1 MKIRKIMTAIASM
14 AMAGVMMVG
23 CSSNNSSDNSSNNS
37 SSTGSGSAADS
48 SAASSN
54 GGDSTGSGE
63 AVNLTVWGPQEDQ
76 ELLKQMCDAFAAAN
90 PDKTYTF
97 TYGVVSE
104 ADAQKEVI
112 KDISAAADVFAFASD
127 QTATLV
133 NSGALYRVTKN
144 KDEIVAENSESS
156 ISAASIDGELYGYP
170 YVSDT
175 YFMYYD
181 KSKLSEDDVKSI
193 EGIMSKDIEGVTT
206 NFAFDTDNGWDQSGF
221 FFGAGCKLFGDDGT
235 DPTQCDFNNERG
247 YMVGEY
253 LIDLVANPK
262 YGANFDD
269 SLVKAGF
276 AEGTL
281 AAAVSGTWNAGEI
294 QASLGDNYAATKLP
308 EFTLS
313 NGETVQMGS
322 MANFKIMGVNSETKN
337 PLDAM
342 ALAEWLTNKDN
353 QKTRFEVRS
362 YAPTNVELA
371 NDTDTMNSNIAV
383 GALAQQAQYATVQ
396 TSISQCQNYW
406 TPAEAFGQEII
417 AGTCTKDNLQQKLD
431 AYVESVLATLG

>member
-23 CSSNNSSDNSSNNS
+23 CSSNNSSNNS

-54 GGDSTGSGE
+54 GGESTGSGE
-63 AVNLTVWGPQEDQ
+63 DVNLTVWGPQEDQ

-127 QTATLV
+127 QTAILV
-133 NSGALYRVTKN
+133 DSGALYRVTKN
-144 KDEIVAENSESS
+144 KDQIVADNSEAS
-156 ISAASIDGELYGYP
+156 ISAASVDGELYGYP

-193 EGIMSKDIEGVTT
+193 EGIMNKDIEGVTT
-206 NFAFDTDNGWDQSGF
+206 NFAFNTDDGWYQSGF

>member
-23 CSSNNSSDNSSNNS
+23 CSSNGGSTAESGSS
-37 SSTGSGSAADS
+37 SAADGS
-48 SAASSN
+48 SAASN

-127 QTATLV
+127 QTAILV
-133 NSGALYRVTKN
+133 DSGALYRVTKN
-144 KDEIVAENSESS
+144 KDQIVADNSEAS
-156 ISAASIDGELYGYP
+156 ISAASVDGELYGYP

-193 EGIMSKDIEGVTT
+193 EGIMNKDIEGVTT
-206 NFAFDTDNGWDQSGF
+206 NFAFNTDDGWYQSGF
-221 FFGAGCKLFGDDGT
+221 FFGAGCKLFGEDGT

>member
-23 CSSNNSSDNSSNNS
+23 CSSNGGSTAESGSS
-37 SSTGSGSAADS
+37 SAADGS
-48 SAASSN
+48 SAASN

-127 QTATLV
+127 QTAILV
-133 NSGALYRVTKN
+133 DSGALYRVTKN
-144 KDEIVAENSESS
+144 KDQIVADNSEAS
-156 ISAASIDGELYGYP
+156 ISAASVDGELYGYP

-193 EGIMSKDIEGVTT
+193 EGIMNKDIEGVTT
-206 NFAFDTDNGWDQSGF
+206 NFAFNTDDGWYQSGF
-221 FFGAGCKLFGDDGT
+221 FFGAGCKLFGEDGT

-396 TSISQCQNYW
+396 TSISQCQNFW

-431 AYVESVLATLG
+431 AFVESVLATLG

>member
-14 AMAGVMMVG
+14 AMAGVMMAG
-23 CSSNNSSDNSSNNS
+23 CSSNNSS
-37 SSTGSGSAADS
+37 STESGSAADS

-54 GGDSTGSGE
+54 GGESAGSGE
-63 AVNLTVWGPQEDQ
+63 NVNLTVWGPQEDQ

-133 NSGALYRVTKN
+133 NAGALYRVTKN

-193 EGIMSKDIEGVTT
+193 EGILSKDIEGVTT
-206 NFAFDTDNGWDQSGF
+206 NFAFNTDDGWYQSGF
-221 FFGAGCKLFGDDGT
+221 FFGAGCKLFGEDGT

>member
-1 MKIRKIMTAIASM
+1 MKIRKIMTAIASV
-14 AMAGVMMVG
+14 AMAGVMMAG
-23 CSSNNSSDNSSNNS
+23 CSGNNSG
-37 SSTGSGSAADS
+37 STGSDSAADS
-48 SAASSN
+48 GAASSN
-54 GGDSTGSGE
+54 GGESAGSGE
-63 AVNLTVWGPQEDQ
+63 NVNLTVWGPQEDQ

-133 NSGALYRVTKN
+133 NAGALYRVTKN

-156 ISAASIDGELYGYP
+156 ISAASIDDELYGYP

-193 EGIMSKDIEGVTT
+193 EGILSKDIEGVTT
-206 NFAFDTDNGWDQSGF
+206 NFAFNTDDGWYQSGF
-221 FFGAGCKLFGDDGT
+221 FFGAGCKLFGEDGT

-362 YAPTNVELA
+362 YAPTNIELA

>member
-14 AMAGVMMVG
+14 AMAGVMMAG
-23 CSSNNSSDNSSNNS
+23 CSSNNSG
-37 SSTGSGSAADS
+37 STESGSAADS

-54 GGDSTGSGE
+54 GGESAGSGE
-63 AVNLTVWGPQEDQ
+63 NVNLTVWGPQEDQ

-133 NSGALYRVTKN
+133 NAGALYRVTKN

-193 EGIMSKDIEGVTT
+193 EGILSKDIEGVTT
-206 NFAFDTDNGWDQSGF
+206 NFAFNTDDGWYQSGF
-221 FFGAGCKLFGDDGT
+221 FFGAGCKLFGEDGT

>member
-23 CSSNNSSDNSSNNS
+23 CSSNGGSTAESGSS
-37 SSTGSGSAADS
+37 SAADGS
-48 SAASSN
+48 SAASN

-112 KDISAAADVFAFASD
+112 KDISAAADVFAFSSD
-127 QTATLV
+127 QTAILV
-133 NSGALYRVTKN
+133 DSGALYRVTKN
-144 KDEIVAENSESS
+144 KDQIVADNSEAS
-156 ISAASIDGELYGYP
+156 ISAASVDGELYGYP

-193 EGIMSKDIEGVTT
+193 EGIMNKDIEGVTT
-206 NFAFDTDNGWDQSGF
+206 NFAFNTDDGWYQSGF

>member
-1 MKIRKIMTAIASM
+1 MS
-14 AMAGVMMVG
+14 
-23 CSSNNSSDNSSNNS
+23 
-37 SSTGSGSAADS
+37 
-48 SAASSN
+48 
-54 GGDSTGSGE
+54 
-63 AVNLTVWGPQEDQ
+63 LTVWGSQEDQ
-76 ELLKQMCDAFAAAN
+76 EMLKQMCDAFAAAN
-90 PDKTYTF
+90 PDKKYTF

-104 ADAQKEVI
+104 ADAQKEVL

-127 QTATLV
+127 QTAILV
-133 NSGALYRVTKN
+133 DAGALYRVTKN
-144 KDEIVAENSESS
+144 KDQIIAENTEAS
-156 ISAASIDGELYGYP
+156 ISAASNNDELYGYP

-193 EGIMSKDIEGVTT
+193 EGIMSKDIEGVST
-206 NFAFDTDNGWDQSGF
+206 NFAFNTDDGWYQSGF
-221 FFGAGCKLFGDDGT
+221 FFGAGCKLFGEDGT

-253 LIDLVANPK
+253 LIDLVNNPK
-262 YGANFDD
+262 YGSNFDD

-276 AEGTL
+276 ADGTL
-281 AAAVSGTWNAGEI
+281 AAAVSGTWNAAEI

-353 QKTRFEVRS
+353 QKLRFEKRS
-362 YAPTNVELA
+362 FAPTNVELA
-371 NDTDTMNSNIAV
+371 NDTETMNSNIAI
-383 GALAQQAQYATVQ
+383 GALALQAQYATVQ

-417 AGTCTKDNLQQKLD
+417 AGTCTKDNLQEKLD
-431 AYVESVLATLG
+431 AYVNSVLATLG

>member
-23 CSSNNSSDNSSNNS
+23 CSSNGGSTAESGSS
-37 SSTGSGSAADS
+37 SAADGS
-48 SAASSN
+48 SAASN

-112 KDISAAADVFAFASD
+112 KDISAAADVFAFASE
-127 QTATLV
+127 QTAILV
-133 NSGALYRVTKN
+133 DSGALYRVTKN
-144 KDEIVAENSESS
+144 KDQIVADNSEAS
-156 ISAASIDGELYGYP
+156 ISAASVDGELYGYP

-193 EGIMSKDIEGVTT
+193 EGIMNKDIEGVTT
-206 NFAFDTDNGWDQSGF
+206 NFAFNTDDGWYQSGF

-269 SLVKAGF
+269 SLVKSGF
-276 AEGTL
+276 ADGTL

-396 TSISQCQNYW
+396 TSISQCQNFW

-417 AGTCTKDNLQQKLD
+417 AGTCTKDNLQEKLD
-431 AYVESVLATLG
+431 AFVESVLATLG

>member
-14 AMAGVMMVG
+14 AMVGVMMAG
-23 CSSNNSSDNSSNNS
+23 CSSNNSS
-37 SSTGSGSAADS
+37 STEGGSAVDS

-54 GGDSTGSGE
+54 GGESAGSGE
-63 AVNLTVWGPQEDQ
+63 NVNLTVWGPQEEQ

-133 NSGALYRVTKN
+133 NAGALYRVTKN

-206 NFAFDTDNGWDQSGF
+206 NFAFNTDDGWYQSGF
-221 FFGAGCKLFGDDGT
+221 FFGAGCKLFGEDGT

>member
-23 CSSNNSSDNSSNNS
+23 CSSNGGSTAESGSS
-37 SSTGSGSAADS
+37 SAADGS
-48 SAASSN
+48 SAASN

-127 QTATLV
+127 QTAILV
-133 NSGALYRVTKN
+133 DSGALYRVTKN
-144 KDEIVAENSESS
+144 KDQIVADNSEAS
-156 ISAASIDGELYGYP
+156 ISAASVDGELYGYP

-193 EGIMSKDIEGVTT
+193 EGIMNKDIEGVTT
-206 NFAFDTDNGWDQSGF
+206 NFAFNTDDGWYQSGF

>member
-1 MKIRKIMTAIASM
+1 MTAIASM

-23 CSSNNSSDNSSNNS
+23 CSSNNSSSTGSGSAAD

-48 SAASSN
+48 SAVSSN

-63 AVNLTVWGPQEDQ
+63 AVNLTVWGSQEDQ

-127 QTATLV
+127 QTAILV

-206 NFAFDTDNGWDQSGF
+206 NFAFDTDNGWYQSGF
-221 FFGAGCKLFGDDGT
+221 FFGAGCKLFGEDGT

-281 AAAVSGTWNAGEI
+281 AAAVSGAWNAGEI

-371 NDTDTMNSNIAV
+371 SDADTMNSNIAV
-383 GALAQQAQYATVQ
+383 GALAQQAQYSTVQ
-396 TSISQCQNYW
+396 TSISQCGNYW

-431 AYVESVLATLG
+431 ALVESVLATLG

>member
-1 MKIRKIMTAIASM
+1 MKIRKIMTAIASV
-14 AMAGVMMVG
+14 AMTGVMLAG
-23 CSSNNSSDNSSNNS
+23 CS
-37 SSTGSGSAADS
+37 
-48 SAASSN
+48 SSN
-54 GGDSTGSGE
+54 GGSSAAGNDSAAGNAGAAAESTDVS
-63 AVNLTVWGPQEDQ
+63 LTVWGPQEDQ
-76 ELLKQMCDAFAAAN
+76 EILKQMCDEFAAAN
-90 PDKTYTF
+90 PDKNYTF

-133 NSGALYRVTKN
+133 DSGALYRVTKN
-144 KDEIVAENSESS
+144 KDEIVASNTEAS
-156 ISAASIDGELYGYP
+156 ISAASIGGELYGYP

-181 KSKLSEDDVKSI
+181 KSKLTEDDVKSI
-193 EGIMSKDIEGVTT
+193 EGIMNKDIEGVST
-206 NFAFDTDNGWDQSGF
+206 NFAFDTDNGWYQTAF

-235 DPTQCDFNNERG
+235 DPTKCDFNNDRG
-247 YMVGEY
+247 FMVGEY

-276 AEGTL
+276 ADGTL
-281 AAAVSGTWNAGEI
+281 AAAVSGTWNAAEI

-353 QKTRFEVRS
+353 QKTRFEKRS
-362 YAPTNVELA
+362 FAPTNVELA
-371 NDTDTMNSNIAV
+371 NDTETMNSNLAV

-396 TSISQCQNYW
+396 TSIPQCQNFW

-417 AGTCTKDNLQQKLD
+417 AGTCTKDNLQAKLD

>member
-14 AMAGVMMVG
+14 AMAGVMTVG
-23 CSSNNSSDNSSNNS
+23 CSSNNSSDNS

-54 GGDSTGSGE
+54 GGDSAGSGE

-127 QTATLV
+127 QTAILV
-133 NSGALYRVTKN
+133 DSGALYRVTKN
-144 KDEIVAENSESS
+144 KDQIVADNSEAS
-156 ISAASIDGELYGYP
+156 ISAASVDGELYGYP

-193 EGIMSKDIEGVTT
+193 EGIMNKDIEGVTT
-206 NFAFDTDNGWDQSGF
+206 NFAFNTDDGWYQSGF

>member
-1 MKIRKIMTAIASM
+1 MKIRKIMTAITAA
-14 AMAGVMMVG
+14 AMAGVMMAG
-23 CSSNNSSDNSSNNS
+23 CSSGGSSAGSSADSSSAANNS
-37 SSTGSGSAADS
+37 SAADS
-48 SAASSN
+48 GNA
-54 GGDSTGSGE
+54 SGE
-63 AVNLTVWGPQEDQ
+63 VSLTVWGSQEDQ
-76 ELLKQMCDAFAAAN
+76 EMIKQMCDDFAAAN
-90 PDKTYTF
+90 PDKKYTF

-133 NSGALYRVTKN
+133 DAGALYRVTKN
-144 KDEIVAENSESS
+144 KDQIIAENTEAS
-156 ISAASIDGELYGYP
+156 ISAASINDELYGYP

-193 EGIMSKDIEGVTT
+193 EGIMSKDIDGVST
-206 NFAFDTDNGWDQSGF
+206 NFAFDTDNGWYQTAF

-253 LIDLVANPK
+253 LIDLVNNPK
-262 YGANFDD
+262 YGSNFDD

-276 AEGTL
+276 ADGTL
-281 AAAVSGTWNAGEI
+281 AAAVSGTWNAAEI

-337 PLDAM
+337 PLEAM

-353 QKTRFEVRS
+353 QKLRFEKRS
-362 YAPTNVELA
+362 FAPTNVELA
-371 NDTDTMNSNIAV
+371 NDTETMNSNIAI
-383 GALAQQAQYATVQ
+383 GALAQQAKFSTVQ
-396 TSISQCQNYW
+396 TSISQCQNFW

-417 AGTCTKDNLQQKLD
+417 AGTCTKDNLQEKLD
-431 AYVESVLATLG
+431 AYVASVLATLG

>member
-1 MKIRKIMTAIASM
+1 MKIRKIMTAITAA
-14 AMAGVMMVG
+14 AMAGVMMAG
-23 CSSNNSSDNSSNNS
+23 CSSGGSSAGSSADSSSAANNS
-37 SSTGSGSAADS
+37 SAADS
-48 SAASSN
+48 GNA
-54 GGDSTGSGE
+54 SGE
-63 AVNLTVWGPQEDQ
+63 VSLTVWGSQEDQ
-76 ELLKQMCDAFAAAN
+76 EMLKQMCDDFAAAN
-90 PDKTYTF
+90 PDKKYTF

-104 ADAQKEVI
+104 ADAQKEVL

-133 NSGALYRVTKN
+133 DAGALYRVTKN
-144 KDEIVAENSESS
+144 KDQIIAENTEAS
-156 ISAASIDGELYGYP
+156 ISAASINDELYGYP

-193 EGIMSKDIEGVTT
+193 EGIMSKDIEGVST
-206 NFAFDTDNGWDQSGF
+206 NFAFDTDNGWYQTAF
-221 FFGAGCKLFGDDGT
+221 FFGAGCKLFGEDGT

-253 LIDLVANPK
+253 LIDLVNNPK
-262 YGANFDD
+262 YGSNFDD

-276 AEGTL
+276 ADGTL
-281 AAAVSGTWNAGEI
+281 AAAVSGTWNAAEI

-337 PLDAM
+337 PLEAM

-353 QKTRFEVRS
+353 QKLRFEKRS
-362 YAPTNVELA
+362 FAPTNVDLA
-371 NDTDTMNSNIAV
+371 NDTETMNSNIAI
-383 GALAQQAQYATVQ
+383 GALAQQAKFSTVQ
-396 TSISQCQNYW
+396 TSIPQCQNFW

-417 AGTCTKDNLQQKLD
+417 AGTCTKDNLQEKLD
-431 AYVESVLATLG
+431 AYVASVLATLG

>member
-23 CSSNNSSDNSSNNS
+23 CSSNNSSNTSSNNS

-127 QTATLV
+127 QTAILV
-133 NSGALYRVTKN
+133 DSGALYRVTKN
-144 KDEIVAENSESS
+144 KDQIVADNSEAS
-156 ISAASIDGELYGYP
+156 ISAASVDGELYGYP

-193 EGIMSKDIEGVTT
+193 EGIMNKDIEGVTT
-206 NFAFDTDNGWDQSGF
+206 NFAFNTDDGWYQSGF

>member
-1 MKIRKIMTAIASM
+1 MKIRKIMTAITAA
-14 AMAGVMMVG
+14 AMAGVMMAG
-23 CSSNNSSDNSSNNS
+23 CSSGGSSAGSSADSSSAANNS
-37 SSTGSGSAADS
+37 SAADS
-48 SAASSN
+48 GNA
-54 GGDSTGSGE
+54 SGE
-63 AVNLTVWGPQEDQ
+63 VSLTVWGSQEDQ
-76 ELLKQMCDAFAAAN
+76 EMLKQMCDDFAAAN
-90 PDKTYTF
+90 PDKKYTF

-104 ADAQKEVI
+104 ADAQKEVL

-133 NSGALYRVTKN
+133 DAGALYRVTKN
-144 KDEIVAENSESS
+144 KDQIIAENTEAS
-156 ISAASIDGELYGYP
+156 ISAASINDELYGYP

-193 EGIMSKDIEGVTT
+193 EGIMSKDIEGVST
-206 NFAFDTDNGWDQSGF
+206 NFAFDTDNGWYQTAF

-253 LIDLVANPK
+253 LIDLVNNPK
-262 YGANFDD
+262 YGSNFDD

-276 AEGTL
+276 ADGTL
-281 AAAVSGTWNAGEI
+281 AAAVSGTWNATEI

-337 PLDAM
+337 PLEAM

-353 QKTRFEVRS
+353 QKLRFEKRS
-362 YAPTNVELA
+362 FAPTNVELA
-371 NDTDTMNSNIAV
+371 NDTETMNSNIAI
-383 GALAQQAQYATVQ
+383 GALAQQAKFSTVQ
-396 TSISQCQNYW
+396 TSIPQCQNFW

-417 AGTCTKDNLQQKLD
+417 AGTCTKDNLQEKLD
-431 AYVESVLATLG
+431 AYVASVLATLG

>member
-14 AMAGVMMVG
+14 AMAGVMMAG
-23 CSSNNSSDNSSNNS
+23 CSSNNSG
-37 SSTGSGSAADS
+37 STESGSAADS

-54 GGDSTGSGE
+54 GGESAGSGE
-63 AVNLTVWGPQEDQ
+63 NVNLTVWGPQEDQ

-133 NSGALYRVTKN
+133 NAGALYRVTKN

-206 NFAFDTDNGWDQSGF
+206 NFAFDTDNGWYQSGF
-221 FFGAGCKLFGDDGT
+221 FFGAGCKLFGEDGT

>member
-1 MKIRKIMTAIASM
+1 MKIRKIMTAITAA
-14 AMAGVMMVG
+14 AMAGVMMAG
-23 CSSNNSSDNSSNNS
+23 CSSGGSSAGSSADSSSAANNS
-37 SSTGSGSAADS
+37 SAADS
-48 SAASSN
+48 GNA
-54 GGDSTGSGE
+54 SGE
-63 AVNLTVWGPQEDQ
+63 VSLTVWGSQEDQ
-76 ELLKQMCDAFAAAN
+76 EMLKQMCDAFAAAN
-90 PDKTYTF
+90 PDKKYTF

-133 NSGALYRVTKN
+133 DAGALYRVTKN
-144 KDEIVAENSESS
+144 KDQIIAENTEAS
-156 ISAASIDGELYGYP
+156 ISAASINDELYGYP
-170 YVSDT
+170 FVSDT

-193 EGIMSKDIEGVTT
+193 EGIMSKDIEGVST
-206 NFAFDTDNGWDQSGF
+206 NFAFDTDNGWYQTAF
-221 FFGAGCKLFGDDGT
+221 FFGAGCKLFGEDGT

-276 AEGTL
+276 ADGTL

-337 PLDAM
+337 PLEAM

-353 QKTRFEVRS
+353 QKLRFEKRS
-362 YAPTNVELA
+362 FAPTNVDLA
-371 NDTDTMNSNIAV
+371 NDTETMNSNIAI
-383 GALAQQAQYATVQ
+383 GALAQQAKFSTVQ
-396 TSISQCQNYW
+396 TSIPQCQNFW

-417 AGTCTKDNLQQKLD
+417 AGTCTKDNLQEKLD
-431 AYVESVLATLG
+431 AYVASVLATLG

>member
-23 CSSNNSSDNSSNNS
+23 CSSNGGSTAESGSS
-37 SSTGSGSAADS
+37 SAADGS
-48 SAASSN
+48 SAASN

-127 QTATLV
+127 QTAILV
-133 NSGALYRVTKN
+133 DSGALYRVTKN
-144 KDEIVAENSESS
+144 KDQIVADNSEAS
-156 ISAASIDGELYGYP
+156 ISAASVDGELYGYP

-193 EGIMSKDIEGVTT
+193 EGIMNKDIEGVTT
-206 NFAFDTDNGWDQSGF
+206 NFAFNTDDGWYQSGF
-221 FFGAGCKLFGDDGT
+221 FFGAGCKLFGEDGT

-269 SLVKAGF
+269 SLVKSGF
-276 AEGTL
+276 ADGTL

-396 TSISQCQNYW
+396 TSISQCQNFW

-417 AGTCTKDNLQQKLD
+417 AGTCTKDNLQEKLD
-431 AYVESVLATLG
+431 AFVESVLATLG

>member
-23 CSSNNSSDNSSNNS
+23 CSSNGGSTAESGSS
-37 SSTGSGSAADS
+37 SAADGS
-48 SAASSN
+48 SAASN

-127 QTATLV
+127 QTAILV
-133 NSGALYRVTKN
+133 DSGALYRVTKN
-144 KDEIVAENSESS
+144 KDQIVADNSEAS
-156 ISAASIDGELYGYP
+156 ISAASVDGELYGYP

-193 EGIMSKDIEGVTT
+193 EGIMNKDIEGVTT
-206 NFAFDTDNGWDQSGF
+206 NFAFNTDDGWYQSGF
-221 FFGAGCKLFGDDGT
+221 FFGAGCKLFGDNGT

-269 SLVKAGF
+269 SLVKSGF
-276 AEGTL
+276 ADGTL

-396 TSISQCQNYW
+396 TSISQCQNFW

-417 AGTCTKDNLQQKLD
+417 AGTCTKDNLQEKLD
-431 AYVESVLATLG
+431 AFVESVLATLG

>member
-23 CSSNNSSDNSSNNS
+23 CSSNGGSTAESGSS
-37 SSTGSGSAADS
+37 SAADGS
-48 SAASSN
+48 SAASN

-127 QTATLV
+127 QTAILV
-133 NSGALYRVTKN
+133 DSGALYRVTKN
-144 KDEIVAENSESS
+144 KDQIVADNSEAS
-156 ISAASIDGELYGYP
+156 ISAASVDGELYGYP

-193 EGIMSKDIEGVTT
+193 EGIMNKDIEGVTT
-206 NFAFDTDNGWDQSGF
+206 NFAFNTDDGWYQSGF

-281 AAAVSGTWNAGEI
+281 AAAVSGVWNAGEI

-371 NDTDTMNSNIAV
+371 GDTDTMNSNIAV

-396 TSISQCQNYW
+396 TSISQCQNFW

>member
-1 MKIRKIMTAIASM
+1 MKIRKIMTAITAA
-14 AMAGVMMVG
+14 AMAGVMMAG
-23 CSSNNSSDNSSNNS
+23 CSSGGSSAGSSADSSSAANNS
-37 SSTGSGSAADS
+37 SAADS
-48 SAASSN
+48 GNA
-54 GGDSTGSGE
+54 SGE
-63 AVNLTVWGPQEDQ
+63 VSLTVWGSQEDQ
-76 ELLKQMCDAFAAAN
+76 EMLKQMCDDFAAAN
-90 PDKTYTF
+90 PDKKYTF

-104 ADAQKEVI
+104 ADAQKEVL

-133 NSGALYRVTKN
+133 DAGALYRVTKN
-144 KDEIVAENSESS
+144 KDQIIAENTEAS
-156 ISAASIDGELYGYP
+156 ISAASINDELYGYP

-193 EGIMSKDIEGVTT
+193 EGIMSKDIEGVST
-206 NFAFDTDNGWDQSGF
+206 NFAFDTDNGWYQTAF

-253 LIDLVANPK
+253 LIDLVNSPK
-262 YGANFDD
+262 YGSNFDD

-276 AEGTL
+276 ADGTL
-281 AAAVSGTWNAGEI
+281 AAAVSGTWNATEI

-337 PLDAM
+337 PLEAM

-353 QKTRFEVRS
+353 QKLRFEKRS
-362 YAPTNVELA
+362 FAPTNVELA
-371 NDTDTMNSNIAV
+371 NDTETMNSNIAI
-383 GALAQQAQYATVQ
+383 GALAQQAKFSTVQ
-396 TSISQCQNYW
+396 TSIPQCQNFW

-417 AGTCTKDNLQQKLD
+417 AGTCTKDNLQEKLD
-431 AYVESVLATLG
+431 AYVASVLATLG

>member
-1 MKIRKIMTAIASM
+1 MKIRKIMTAIASV
-14 AMAGVMMVG
+14 AMAGVMMAG
-23 CSSNNSSDNSSNNS
+23 CSGNNSG
-37 SSTGSGSAADS
+37 STGSDSAADS
-48 SAASSN
+48 GAASSN
-54 GGDSTGSGE
+54 GGESAGSGE
-63 AVNLTVWGPQEDQ
+63 NVNLTVWGPQEDQ

-133 NSGALYRVTKN
+133 NAGALYRVTKN

-206 NFAFDTDNGWDQSGF
+206 NFAFNTDDGWYQSGF
-221 FFGAGCKLFGDDGT
+221 FFGAGCKLFGEDGT

-281 AAAVSGTWNAGEI
+281 ASAVSGTWNAGEI

>member
-76 ELLKQMCDAFAAAN
+76 ELIKQMCDAFAAAN

-127 QTATLV
+127 QTAILV
-133 NSGALYRVTKN
+133 DSGALYRVTKN
-144 KDEIVAENSESS
+144 KDQIVADNSEAS
-156 ISAASIDGELYGYP
+156 ISAASVDGELYGYP

-206 NFAFDTDNGWDQSGF
+206 NFAFDTDNGWYQSGF
-221 FFGAGCKLFGDDGT
+221 FFGAGCKLFGEDGT

-371 NDTDTMNSNIAV
+371 GDADTMNSNIAV
-383 GALAQQAQYATVQ
+383 GALAQQAQYSTVQ

>member
-1 MKIRKIMTAIASM
+1 MKIRKIMTAITAA
-14 AMAGVMMVG
+14 AMAGVMMAG
-23 CSSNNSSDNSSNNS
+23 CSSGGSSAGSSADSSSAANNS
-37 SSTGSGSAADS
+37 SAADS
-48 SAASSN
+48 GNA
-54 GGDSTGSGE
+54 SGE
-63 AVNLTVWGPQEDQ
+63 VSLTVWGSQEDQ
-76 ELLKQMCDAFAAAN
+76 EMLKQMCDDFAAAN
-90 PDKTYTF
+90 PDKKYTF

-104 ADAQKEVI
+104 ADAQKEVL

-133 NSGALYRVTKN
+133 DAGALYRVTKN
-144 KDEIVAENSESS
+144 KDQIIAENTEAS
-156 ISAASIDGELYGYP
+156 ISAASINDELYGYP

-193 EGIMSKDIEGVTT
+193 EGIMSKDIEGVST
-206 NFAFDTDNGWDQSGF
+206 NFAFDTDNGWYQTAF
-221 FFGAGCKLFGDDGT
+221 FFGAGCKLFGEDGT

-253 LIDLVANPK
+253 LIDLVNNPK
-262 YGANFDD
+262 YGSNFDD

-276 AEGTL
+276 ADGTL
-281 AAAVSGTWNAGEI
+281 AAAVSGTWNATEI

-308 EFTLS
+308 EFKLS

-337 PLDAM
+337 PLEAM

-353 QKTRFEVRS
+353 QKLRFEKRS
-362 YAPTNVELA
+362 FAPTNVELA
-371 NDTDTMNSNIAV
+371 NDTETMNSNIAI
-383 GALAQQAQYATVQ
+383 GALAQQAKFSTVQ
-396 TSISQCQNYW
+396 TSIPQCQNFW

-417 AGTCTKDNLQQKLD
+417 AGTCTKDNLQEKLD
-431 AYVESVLATLG
+431 AYVDSVLATLG

>member
-23 CSSNNSSDNSSNNS
+23 CSSNNSSDNSS
-37 SSTGSGSAADS
+37 STGSGSAADS

-54 GGDSTGSGE
+54 GGDSAGSGE

-76 ELLKQMCDAFAAAN
+76 ELLKQMCDAFAVAN

-127 QTATLV
+127 QTAILV
-133 NSGALYRVTKN
+133 DSGALYRVTKN
-144 KDEIVAENSESS
+144 KDQIVADNSEAS
-156 ISAASIDGELYGYP
+156 ISAASVDGELYGYP

-193 EGIMSKDIEGVTT
+193 EGIMNKDIEGVTT
-206 NFAFDTDNGWDQSGF
+206 NFAFNTDDGWYQSGF

-396 TSISQCQNYW
+396 TSISQCQNFW

-431 AYVESVLATLG
+431 AFVESVLATLG

>member
-1 MKIRKIMTAIASM
+1 MKYRKIMTAIASM
-14 AMAGVMMVG
+14 TMAGVMLAG
-23 CSSNNSSDNSSNNS
+23 CSSNATSGT
-37 SSTGSGSAADS
+37 SSTGSKDNS
-48 SAASSN
+48 SAAGNSTASS
-54 GGDSTGSGE
+54 GGSESTAGSE
-63 AVNLTVWGPQEDQ
+63 KVSLTVWGPQEDQ
-76 ELLKQMCDAFAAAN
+76 ELIKKMCNEFAAAN
-90 PDKTYTF
+90 PEKTYTF

-104 ADAQKEVI
+104 ADAQKEVN

-127 QTATLV
+127 QTAILV
-133 NSGALYRVTKN
+133 NAGALYRVTKN
-144 KDEIVAENSESS
+144 KDQIVAENSEAS
-156 ISAASIDGELYGYP
+156 ISAASINGELYGYP

-181 KSKLSEDDVKSI
+181 KSKLTEDDVKSI
-193 EGIMSKDIEGVTT
+193 EGIMSKNIDGVTT
-206 NFAFDTDNGWDQSGF
+206 NFAFNTDDGWYQAGF

-235 DPTQCDFNNERG
+235 DPTKCDFNNERG

-269 SLVKAGF
+269 SLVKAGL
-276 AEGTL
+276 AEGAR
-281 AAAVSGTWNAGEI
+281 AAAGSGVWTAGATEKT
-294 QASLGDNYAATKLP
+294 LGEDYGGRQLP
-308 EFTLS
+308 EIKLS
-313 NGETVQMGS
+313 NGESVQMGS
-322 MANFKIMGVNSETKN
+322 MANFKIMGVNAETKY

-371 NDTDTMNSNIAV
+371 SDEATMNSNIAV
-383 GALAQQAQYATVQ
+383 GALAQQAKYSTVQ
-396 TSISQCQNYW
+396 TSIGQVQNYW

-417 AGTCTKDNLQQKLD
+417 AGTCTKSNLQDKLN
-431 AYVESVLATLG
+431 AYVEAVLATLS

>member
-1 MKIRKIMTAIASM
+1 MKIRKIMTAITAA
-14 AMAGVMMVG
+14 AMAGVMMAG
-23 CSSNNSSDNSSNNS
+23 CSSGGSSAGSSADSSSAANNS
-37 SSTGSGSAADS
+37 SAADS
-48 SAASSN
+48 GNA
-54 GGDSTGSGE
+54 SGE
-63 AVNLTVWGPQEDQ
+63 VSLTVWGSQEDQ
-76 ELLKQMCDAFAAAN
+76 EMLKQMCDAFAAAN
-90 PDKTYTF
+90 PDKKYTF

-104 ADAQKEVI
+104 ADAQKEVL

-133 NSGALYRVTKN
+133 DAGALYRVTKN
-144 KDEIVAENSESS
+144 KDQIIAENTEAS
-156 ISAASIDGELYGYP
+156 ITAASINDELYGYP

-193 EGIMSKDIEGVTT
+193 EGIMSKDIEGVST
-206 NFAFDTDNGWDQSGF
+206 NFAFDTDNGWYQTAF
-221 FFGAGCKLFGDDGT
+221 FFGAGCKLFGEDGT

-253 LIDLVANPK
+253 LIDLVNNPK
-262 YGANFDD
+262 YGSNFDD

-276 AEGTL
+276 ADGTL
-281 AAAVSGTWNAGEI
+281 AAAVSGTWNAAEI

-337 PLDAM
+337 PLEAM

-353 QKTRFEVRS
+353 QKLRFEKRS
-362 YAPTNVELA
+362 FAPTNVDLA
-371 NDTDTMNSNIAV
+371 NDTETMNSNIAI
-383 GALAQQAQYATVQ
+383 GALAQQAKFSTVQ
-396 TSISQCQNYW
+396 TSIPQCQNFW

-417 AGTCTKDNLQQKLD
+417 AGTCTKDNLQEKLD
-431 AYVESVLATLG
+431 AYVASVLATLG

>member
-1 MKIRKIMTAIASM
+1 MKIRKIMTAITAA
-14 AMAGVMMVG
+14 AMAGVMMAG
-23 CSSNNSSDNSSNNS
+23 CSSGGSSAGSSTDSSSAANNS
-37 SSTGSGSAADS
+37 SAADS
-48 SAASSN
+48 GNA
-54 GGDSTGSGE
+54 SGE
-63 AVNLTVWGPQEDQ
+63 VSLTVWGSQEDQ
-76 ELLKQMCDAFAAAN
+76 EMLKQMCDAFAAAN
-90 PDKTYTF
+90 PDKKYTF

-133 NSGALYRVTKN
+133 DAGALYRVTKN
-144 KDEIVAENSESS
+144 KDQIIAENTEAS
-156 ISAASIDGELYGYP
+156 ISAASINDELYGYP
-170 YVSDT
+170 FVSDT

-193 EGIMSKDIEGVTT
+193 EGIMSKDIEGVST
-206 NFAFDTDNGWDQSGF
+206 NFAFNTDDGWYQSGF
-221 FFGAGCKLFGDDGT
+221 FFGAGCKLFGEDGT

-337 PLDAM
+337 PLEAM

-353 QKTRFEVRS
+353 QKLRFEKRS
-362 YAPTNVELA
+362 FAPTNVELA
-371 NDTDTMNSNIAV
+371 NDTETMNSNIAI
-383 GALAQQAQYATVQ
+383 GALAQQAKFSTVQ
-396 TSISQCQNYW
+396 TSIPQCQNFW

-417 AGTCTKDNLQQKLD
+417 AGTCTKDNLQEKLD
-431 AYVESVLATLG
+431 AYVASVLATLG

>member
-1 MKIRKIMTAIASM
+1 MKIRKLMTAIASM

-23 CSSNNSSDNSSNNS
+23 CSSNNGGSTAESGSSN
-37 SSTGSGSAADS
+37 SAADS
-48 SAASSN
+48 SVASGSDN
-54 GGDSTGSGE
+54 TGSDNTGSGE
-63 AVNLTVWGPQEDQ
+63 TVNLTVWGPQEDQ
-76 ELLKQMCDAFAAAN
+76 ELIKQMCDAFAAAN
-90 PDKTYTF
+90 TDKTYTF

-127 QTATLV
+127 QTAILV
-133 NSGALYRVTKN
+133 DSGALYRVTKN
-144 KDEIVAENSESS
+144 KDQIVADNSEAS
-156 ISAASIDGELYGYP
+156 ISAASVDGELYGYP

-206 NFAFDTDNGWDQSGF
+206 NFAFNTDDGWYQSGF

-235 DPTQCDFNNERG
+235 DPTQCDFNNDRG

-276 AEGTL
+276 ADGTL

-362 YAPTNVELA
+362 YAPTNKELA
-371 NDTDTMNSNIAV
+371 NDTETMNSNIAV
-383 GALAQQAQYATVQ
+383 GALAMQAQYATVQ
-396 TSISQCQNYW
+396 TSISQCQNFW

-417 AGTCTKDNLQQKLD
+417 AGTCTKDNLQEKLD
-431 AYVESVLATLG
+431 AFVESVLATLG

>member
-1 MKIRKIMTAIASM
+1 MKIRKIMTAITAA
-14 AMAGVMMVG
+14 AMAGVMFAG
-23 CSSNNSSDNSSNNS
+23 CS
-37 SSTGSGSAADS
+37 
-48 SAASSN
+48 SSN
-54 GGDSTGSGE
+54 GGSSAGSSADSSSAANSSSATDNGGAENNGTGSGE
-63 AVNLTVWGPQEDQ
+63 VSLTVWGSQEDQ
-76 ELLKQMCDAFAAAN
+76 EMLKQMCDAFAAAN
-90 PDKTYTF
+90 PDKKYTF

-104 ADAQKEVI
+104 ADAQKEVL

-127 QTATLV
+127 QTAILV
-133 NSGALYRVTKN
+133 DAGALYRVTKN
-144 KDEIVAENSESS
+144 KEQIIAENTEAS
-156 ISAASIDGELYGYP
+156 ISAASNNDELYGYP

-193 EGIMSKDIEGVTT
+193 EGIMSKDIEGVST
-206 NFAFDTDNGWDQSGF
+206 NFAFNTDDGWYQSGF
-221 FFGAGCKLFGDDGT
+221 FFGAGCKLFGEDGT

-253 LIDLVANPK
+253 LIDLVNNPK
-262 YGANFDD
+262 YGSNFDD

-276 AEGTL
+276 ADGTL
-281 AAAVSGTWNAGEI
+281 AAAVSGTWNAAEI

-353 QKTRFEVRS
+353 QKLRFEKRS
-362 YAPTNVELA
+362 FAPTNVELA
-371 NDTDTMNSNIAV
+371 NDTETMNSNIAI
-383 GALAQQAQYATVQ
+383 GALALQAQYATVQ

-417 AGTCTKDNLQQKLD
+417 AGTCTKDNLQEKLD
-431 AYVESVLATLG
+431 AYVNSVLATLG